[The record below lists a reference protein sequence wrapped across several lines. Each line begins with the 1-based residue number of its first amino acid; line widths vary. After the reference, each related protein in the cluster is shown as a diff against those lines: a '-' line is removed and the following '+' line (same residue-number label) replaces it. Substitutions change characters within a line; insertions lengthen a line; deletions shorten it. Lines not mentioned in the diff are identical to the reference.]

1 MSSNL
6 NLIDNSNINLIK
18 ELISMLSSDFNKQ
31 KNFVNHLNELIAPI
45 SLSNIKSFVEF
56 QNLNF
61 ILPIL
66 ISELKIPF
74 CDLIYENNN
83 IINYYVNTFIQTK
96 SELIKKILI
105 NYINVFNF
113 VSEDKTPSDYLIL
126 SLQDY
131 DNEIKEMLNNKRNNK
146 TEIEEMYDDLS
157 SLYNK
162 ITKEGINEKIDEYK
176 LFIQAK
182 TGIINEFEEKNI
194 HPNGTTEFL
203 REKINKIEKMLN
215 TINSNLNNFNIL
227 NVNIKYP
234 NNLFFPVLF
243 NNFNKNNNN
252 LNYNGLSMEEKNKL
266 KEIPLKERTFFYLN
280 EELNEGEDEYI
291 EFKNYTYPFNQE
303 KIDEIKRQY
312 CGFLNNHGGRIYIG
326 IDDNKIV
333 KGIHLKYKERDTIR
347 NELINY
353 TYDFYPKCRINKIN
367 VYFIQ
372 IKNPQNKKI
381 INNLYVIQIIILPGE
396 PYNLYSITNKGGF
409 ISTLRLPGQCINLTA
424 EEIHSEILR
433 RGDLLKEKYSQKQK
447 NEENEIED
455 DIKGKNIED
464 NNYEDNNNENSN
476 EDSTKGNNE
485 KIEKVEESDESS
497 SDNKND
503 NKTKIVFVVEISN
516 IDKSLKT
523 KAINKYFNECGN
535 SHSYLKFPAKDGK
548 SEGFGEIGFP
558 KKETARSFIDKFN
571 GISLCGKKQIKMV
584 LRKKRVPK

>member
-1 MSSNL
+1 MLNYL

-45 SLSNIKSFVEF
+45 SLSNKKTFIEF

-61 ILPIL
+61 ILSIL

-83 IINYYVNTFIQTK
+83 IINYYVNHFVQTK

-113 VSEDKTPSDYLIL
+113 VSEDKTPSDNLIL
-126 SLQDY
+126 LLQDY

-146 TEIEEMYDDLS
+146 TEIEEIYDNLS

-162 ITKEGINEKIDEYK
+162 ITKEGINEKNDEYK
-176 LFIQAK
+176 LFIQEK
-182 TGIINEFEEKNI
+182 TDTINKLEEKNI
-194 HPNGTTEFL
+194 YPNGTMEFL
-203 REKINKIEKMLN
+203 REKINKIEKLIN
-215 TINSNLNNFNIL
+215 TINSNLNNFNNL

-243 NNFNKNNNN
+243 NNFNKNNNDINN
-252 LNYNGLSMEEKNKL
+252 LNYNSLSMEEKNKL
-266 KEIPLKERTFFYLN
+266 KEIPLKDKTFFYLN
-280 EELNEGEDEYI
+280 EELNEGEDEYN

-333 KGIHLKYKERDTIR
+333 KGIHLKYKGRDTIR

-396 PYNLYSITNKGGF
+396 PYNLYSITHEGGF
-409 ISTLRLPGQCINLTA
+409 ISTFQ
-424 EEIHSEILR
+424 
-433 RGDLLKEKYSQKQK
+433 
-447 NEENEIED
+447 
-455 DIKGKNIED
+455 
-464 NNYEDNNNENSN
+464 
-476 EDSTKGNNE
+476 
-485 KIEKVEESDESS
+485 
-497 SDNKND
+497 
-503 NKTKIVFVVEISN
+503 
-516 IDKSLKT
+516 
-523 KAINKYFNECGN
+523 FN
-535 SHSYLKFPAKDGK
+535 
-548 SEGFGEIGFP
+548 
-558 KKETARSFIDKFN
+558 R
-571 GISLCGKKQIKMV
+571 
-584 LRKKRVPK
+584 